1 MIHWKCIAYWTCI
14 GLLEMTWLIRDE
26 VAQWRWSD
34 LLEMERL
41 IGDEWL
47 IIVGVAFW
55 RFSPEMQW
63 LIGDGVV

>member
-1 MIHWKCIAYWTCI
+1 MAHWSRSSSSDM
-14 GLLEMTWLIRDE
+14 EWLIRDE